1 MDKEQQIICSHK
13 CSNDNC
19 QYHPAAADPR
29 GTEAILK
36 DMLMQKGCP
45 GRSKE

>member
-1 MDKEQQIICSHK
+1 MEKEQQIICSHK

-19 QYHPAAADPR
+19 KYHPAAARPD
-29 GTEAILK
+29 GSEAVLK
-36 DMLMQKGCP
+36 DMLMKPGCP